1 MFNRFTVSGAAL
13 QVLNVG
19 DRGTISRFAQTD
31 SLTLSYLKSLGLD
44 RGKAIAVTQ
53 RHPNFVVS
61 TEKGYLTLPPSLVGA
76 IYVRLAGPP
85 EVTRPLP
92 SPEEIPTPKL

>member
-1 MFNRFTVSGAAL
+1 MFRRFTVSGAAL

-19 DRGTISRFAQTD
+19 DRGIISRFTED
-31 SLTLSYLKSLGLD
+31 DPLVLSHLQSLGLD

-61 TEKGYLTLPPSLVGA
+61 TENGYLTLSPPLVSA
-76 IYVRLAGPP
+76 IYVRLANL
-85 EVTRPLP
+85 V
-92 SPEEIPTPKL
+92 

>member
-1 MFNRFTVSGAAL
+1 MFDRFTVSGAAL

-19 DRGTISRFAQTD
+19 DRGTIARFTQTD
-31 SLTLSYLKSLGLD
+31 PVILSHLESLGLG

-61 TEKGYLTLPPSLVGA
+61 TEDRHLTLPPSLVNA
-76 IYVRLAGPP
+76 IYVRLTGPNL
-85 EVTRPLP
+85 V
-92 SPEEIPTPKL
+92 